1 MGGAP
6 RHRRGMDGIRDTAS
20 HKFAQD
26 ANNAAVL
33 MYQTTKIPKYRI
45 DPSLIHVFRTIYCT
59 IQVESI

>member
-1 MGGAP
+1 
-6 RHRRGMDGIRDTAS
+6 MDGIRDTAS

-45 DPSLIHVFRTIYCT
+45 DPSLIHVFRTMYNP
-59 IQVESI
+59 S